1 MTSDKQF
8 SRLFFALWPSDQVR
22 QSIVD
27 VFSAIAIPDHSRFIQ
42 PENLH
47 ITLHF
52 LGQVESDRRVCLQQV
67 ACALNDK
74 PFVVNLDC
82 LGYFTKAKILWMGC
96 QYLPVEL
103 VRLHRDLGESL
114 ANCGY
119 QSEFHEYKPHVT
131 LMRKCREPLNANN
144 DFVIPWQ
151 VDEFALVESISGS
164 GGVRYQ
170 VIEKYPLA

>member
-1 MTSDKQF
+1 MASDKQF

-27 VFSAIAIPDHSRFIQ
+27 VFSAITIPDYTRVLQ

-52 LGQVESDRRVCLQQV
+52 VGQVEPDRRVCMQQV

-82 LGYFTKAKILWMGC
+82 LGYFTKAKIFWMGC
-96 QYLPVEL
+96 QHLPVEL
-103 VRLHRDLGESL
+103 VQLHRDLGESL

-119 QSEFHEYKPHVT
+119 QSESRQYKPHVT
-131 LMRKCREPLNANN
+131 LMRKCMEPLNGNK
-144 DFVIPWQ
+144 DFVIPWH
-151 VDEFALVESISGS
+151 VDEFALVESISGVD
-164 GGVRYQ
+164 GVRYQ

>member
-1 MTSDKQF
+1 MASDKHF

-82 LGYFTKAKILWMGC
+82 LGYFTKAKILWMSC

-119 QSEFHEYKPHVT
+119 QSEFREYKPHVT

-144 DFVIPWQ
+144 DFVISWQ

-164 GGVRYQ
+164 DGVRYQ